1 MSEPMKVT
9 VGDLLDLVVDLMG
22 RTYGTPGGG
31 VDHCYE
37 STGEWATEVL
47 EALGVFVP
55 IDGSRCRFEV
65 RPRADWP
72 ALMVTVKTG
81 ALMEMRGPVVDVVVA
96 VEG

>member
-22 RTYGTPGGG
+22 RTYGGDGGE
-31 VDHCYE
+31 VCHAFE

-47 EALGVFVP
+47 EALGVLVP
-55 IDGSRCRFEV
+55 LLGSRCRFKV

-81 ALMEMRGPVVDVVVA
+81 ALMETRGAVGDVVVA